1 MHKRPLHVFRT
12 AIVLLACVGAQGCGG
27 WFYMGQHPSVT
38 LDAGEDH
45 LAEDTRRAIS
55 AVHIMVDS
63 TKPTL
68 TVGGDY
74 GAPTPSISEG
84 AATGAA
90 QGVADSAGILSE
102 DPRSLILYPIIMP
115 AAMIAGSIA
124 GASAAA
130 FEKKLA
136 AFRQD
141 LADELVTSGD
151 TPAPGVGLAQA
162 LTTMLPERTDI
173 IVNEAAAEVTLQ
185 IAIAGISVDTA
196 DRDAVISTDA
206 HITVTRIADAKTLYE
221 RTKRYAERNSLGAW
235 SADDYALYR
244 DYPDRARSFI
254 AAEVTADLFERL
266 HVRHVLRPTRSESFT
281 GGWSGRFR
289 GGGSTLSWEYF
300 LLGGDTYTPSLDQKS
315 IQFDLRILDGD
326 RIVYEAT
333 NLDVDQHTVADPLP
347 ECTTLRWSV
356 RPTFLIEDRRRAG
369 AWMHYRS
376 NFDKIW
382 NSEFDGPLAETP
394 PYWQYFARLTSPC
407 SSR

>member
-1 MHKRPLHVFRT
+1 MYRRPRFRFRS
-12 AIVLLACVGAQGCGG
+12 AILLLACVVTPGCGG

-38 LDAGEDH
+38 FDAGEDH
-45 LAEDTRRAIS
+45 LAEDTRRTIS
-55 AVHIMVDS
+55 AVHITVDT

-84 AATGAA
+84 AADGAA
-90 QGVADSAGILSE
+90 QGIADSAGILSE
-102 DPRSLILYPIIMP
+102 DPRAVVLYPIIMP

-136 AFRQD
+136 EFREN

-151 TPAPGVGLAQA
+151 TPKPGAGLAQT
-162 LTTMLPERTDI
+162 LTTMLPGRTDV
-173 IVNEAAAEVTLQ
+173 IVDKATADVALQ
-185 IAIAGISVDTA
+185 ISIPGISVDTA

-206 HITVTRIADAKTLYE
+206 HITVTRLADAKTLYR

-244 DYPDRARSFI
+244 GYPDRARRFV
-254 AAEVTADLFERL
+254 AAEVTADLFERV
-266 HVRHVLRPTRSESFT
+266 HVRHVLRPARSDAYT
-281 GGWSGRFR
+281 GTWSGRFR
-289 GGGSTLSWEYF
+289 GGATTLSWEYF
-300 LLGGDTYTPSLDQKS
+300 LLGGDPYTPMLDEQS
-315 IQFDLRILDGD
+315 IRFDLRILDGD

-333 NLDVDQHTVADPLP
+333 NLDAHQHTVADPLP

-356 RPTFLIEDRRRAG
+356 RPTFLIDGRRRSG

-382 NSEFDGPLAETP
+382 NSEFDGPMAETP
-394 PYWQYFARLTSPC
+394 PYWQYFARLASPC